1 MLRSAT
7 FEALILVDFR
17 DLRGVQ
23 RRLINRSRLALRLL
37 LLEEQ
42 LHVVWSVRLDLRKV
56 DSRAL

>member
-1 MLRSAT
+1 MLRSAA